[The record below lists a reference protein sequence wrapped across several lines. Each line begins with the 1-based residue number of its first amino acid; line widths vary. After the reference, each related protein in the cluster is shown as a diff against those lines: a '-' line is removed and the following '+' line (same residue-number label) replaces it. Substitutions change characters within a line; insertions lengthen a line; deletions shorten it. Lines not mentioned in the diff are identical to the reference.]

1 MHTPPAI
8 CLACAALV
16 VLAGSPAGAHHGR
29 ASYSD
34 EIVTLDA
41 TVTEFRFV
49 NPHARV
55 YVEVS
60 DAAGETQL
68 WMAEGDA
75 SVALRRSGWTED
87 QLRPGDRVEI
97 TGNPSR
103 SGANMIGWET
113 LTLADGTDI
122 GGGSGRRDERL
133 RILDASLAR
142 FRAQRGP

>member
-1 MHTPPAI
+1 MKLKVVFCVLGAMVTAPF
-8 CLACAALV
+8 AA
-16 VLAGSPAGAHHGR
+16 AHHNFAAHYR
-29 ASYSD
+29 PD
-34 EIVTLDA
+34 ETVEITGV
-41 TVTEFRFV
+41 VTEFRFV

-60 DAAGETQL
+60 NAAGETEL

-75 SVALRRSGWTED
+75 SVALRRSGWTET

-97 TGNPSR
+97 VGNPSR

-113 LTLADGTDI
+113 LRLADGTDI

>member
-1 MHTPPAI
+1 MKLKVVFCVLGAVLTAPF
-8 CLACAALV
+8 AA
-16 VLAGSPAGAHHGR
+16 AHHNFAAHYR
-29 ASYSD
+29 TD
-34 EIVTLDA
+34 ETVEITGV
-41 TVTEFRFV
+41 VTEFRFV